1 MRALLTF
8 ALLAVPGLAL
18 AQDQAEGARK
28 AKVQKTEQASE
39 QRLAALE
46 ARLEALLKE
55 IQSIRGG
62 KKVEIERKVEEKT
75 GGKRVVITGQPEG
88 KGKAELSFR
97 IQDGKAAA
105 VELQTEPRKTAPIE
119 KGKRAIVLEG
129 GLSKAIELE
138 AGANFYRVATV
149 EDANTVHL
157 TRVTYTLG
165 VEKAKALESFLKD
178 NAKAK
183 VLETKLDG
191 DKLIVTSTPDIQ
203 QTVGQVVGL
212 MTGKTIAA
220 RGVYRYDM
228 HLTPKTPAT
237 PAAPTAPEKP
247 K

>member
-1 MRALLTF
+1 
-8 ALLAVPGLAL
+8 
-18 AQDQAEGARK
+18 
-28 AKVQKTEQASE
+28 
-39 QRLAALE
+39 
-46 ARLEALLKE
+46 
-55 IQSIRGG
+55 
-62 KKVEIERKVEEKT
+62 
-75 GGKRVVITGQPEG
+75 
-88 KGKAELSFR
+88 
-97 IQDGKAAA
+97 
-105 VELQTEPRKTAPIE
+105 LQTEPRKTAPTE